1 MVGAKPS
8 ALWRC
13 VHARVRESECRFE
26 SEAQGGASE
35 YADEKES
42 ASERVRGRHYH
53 SILLL
58 LAGASSAVLRAPQA
72 RCKANYTMSDAAAVM
87 RE

>member
-1 MVGAKPS
+1 VVGAKTS

-26 SEAQGGASE
+26 SEAQEGASE
-35 YADEKES
+35 YAGEKKS
-42 ASERVRGRHYH
+42 ASRRVRGRHYH

-58 LAGASSAVLRAPQA
+58 LAGASSAVFCAPQA
-72 RCKANYTMSDAAAVM
+72 RREANYTVCDAAAVM